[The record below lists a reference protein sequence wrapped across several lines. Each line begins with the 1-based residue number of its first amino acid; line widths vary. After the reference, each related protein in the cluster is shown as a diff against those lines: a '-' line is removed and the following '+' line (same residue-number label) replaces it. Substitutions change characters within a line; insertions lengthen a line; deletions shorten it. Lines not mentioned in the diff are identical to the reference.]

1 MRNRLLLNRNSGV
14 TICRMP
20 TDAGE
25 GFVMSHESEKHHP
38 ETLLSIDALA
48 RRDVLAGGLLAGAAL
63 VLAACQSGPPATAS
77 SELPSPVWPDERN
90 PTLSALPPTAGPA
103 SAPAPVSAPSAS
115 YGLPTNVM
123 PRSAWTS
130 AGVIRSLANPMN
142 GVNKITIHHDAIP
155 SQNVVTQRDS
165 VVRLNS
171 VRQSHLRE
179 GWADIGYHYV
189 IDPSGRVWEARPLG
203 YQGAHVKDKNEH
215 NIGVM
220 CMGNFDQQRPSP
232 RQTAALDAFVA
243 SLMQRHRIPNSRVYT
258 HQELGQTR
266 CPGSNLQRYMLAT
279 RSKGGNLAAVY
290 V

>member
-1 MRNRLLLNRNSGV
+1 
-14 TICRMP
+14 
-20 TDAGE
+20 
-25 GFVMSHESEKHHP
+25 MSHDSEKRHP
-38 ETLLSIDALA
+38 DVSLPQGSLG

-63 VLAACQSGPPATAS
+63 VLASCQSGPPATAS

-90 PTLSALPPTAGPA
+90 PTLSALPATSGRT
-103 SAPAPVSAPSAS
+103 SAPPVNSPTSAS

-123 PRSAWTS
+123 PRSAWTN

-142 GVNKITIHHDAIP
+142 GVNKITVHHDAIP
-155 SQNVVTQRDS
+155 SQNIRTQRDS

-220 CMGNFDQQRPSP
+220 CMGNFEVQRPTP
-232 RQTAALDAFVA
+232 QQTAALDAFVA
-243 SLMQRHRIPNSRVYT
+243 SLMQRHKIPNSRVYT
-258 HQELGQTR
+258 HQELGQTA
-266 CPGSNLQRYMLAT
+266 CPGRNLQVYMLAT
-279 RSKGGNLAAVY
+279 RSRGGHLAAVY

>member
-1 MRNRLLLNRNSGV
+1 
-14 TICRMP
+14 
-20 TDAGE
+20 
-25 GFVMSHESEKHHP
+25 MSHDIDPRNNELP
-38 ETLLSIDALA
+38 EFVGALA
-48 RRDVLAGGLLAGAAL
+48 RRELLAGGLVAGAAL
-63 VLAACQSGPPATAS
+63 ILAGCQSGPQAS
-77 SELPSPVWPDERN
+77 APSDLPSPVWPDERN
-90 PTLSALPPTAGPA
+90 PSLSALPSTPVRN
-103 SAPAPVSAPSAS
+103 APAPTPTPSSAS
-115 YGLPTNVM
+115 YGLPPNVM
-123 PRSAWTS
+123 PRSAWTN

-142 GVNKITIHHDAIP
+142 GVNKITVHHDAIP
-155 SQNVVTQRDS
+155 SQNVVSQRDS
-165 VVRLNS
+165 ITRLNS

-220 CMGNFDQQRPSP
+220 CMGNFDVQRPTP
-232 RQTAALDAFVA
+232 QQTAALDAFVA

-266 CPGSNLQRYMLAT
+266 CPGRNLQSYMLAT
-279 RSKGGNLAAVY
+279 RSPGGRIASTY